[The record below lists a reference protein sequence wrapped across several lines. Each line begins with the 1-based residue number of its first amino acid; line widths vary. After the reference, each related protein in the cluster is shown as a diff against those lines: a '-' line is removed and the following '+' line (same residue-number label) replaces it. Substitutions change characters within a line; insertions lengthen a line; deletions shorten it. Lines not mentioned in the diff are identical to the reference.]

1 MRLITTLPLLS
12 ALMLLAGCSI
22 QQEKPVQPVTPVAA
36 PQESPHNVYTKSPR
50 NDGIRG
56 DQIQIGRYTTASA
69 TATIAQEDLLEV
81 IIKTKLPNSIQTV
94 GDGIS
99 FLLLR
104 SGYSLASKLD
114 QGEDVEQL
122 LSRQIPFTH
131 RSIGPMT
138 LKRAL
143 LVLVGD
149 AFWMKVDPV
158 HRLIAFDTVE
168 EYQ

>member
-1 MRLITTLPLLS
+1 MRLITLPLLT
-12 ALMLLAGCSI
+12 ALILFAGCSI
-22 QQEKPVQPVTPVAA
+22 QQEKPIEPAAVPVPEEATP
-36 PQESPHNVYTKSPR
+36 NVYTRLSR
-50 NDGIRG
+50 NDGNRE

-69 TATIAQEDLLEV
+69 TATIEQEDLLEV
-81 IIKTKLPNSIQTV
+81 IIKTKIPNSIQTV
-94 GDGIS
+94 GDGVN

-104 SGYSLASKLD
+104 SGYTLASKLA
-114 QGEDVEQL
+114 QGKDVEQL
-122 LSRQIPFTH
+122 LSRPIPYAH

-168 EYQ
+168 EYR